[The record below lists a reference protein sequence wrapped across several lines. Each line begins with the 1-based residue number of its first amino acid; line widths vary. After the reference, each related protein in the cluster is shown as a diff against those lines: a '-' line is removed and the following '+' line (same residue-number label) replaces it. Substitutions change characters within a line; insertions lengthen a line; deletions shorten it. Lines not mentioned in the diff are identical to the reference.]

1 MVMSNSVFEVRAL
14 TEGAVFQVEVQDA
27 FQRVIALI
35 NSFVNILVY
44 TGYAINFHAVPVM
57 NM

>member
-1 MVMSNSVFEVRAL
+1 MSNSVFEVRAL
-14 TEGAVFQVEVQDA
+14 TEGAVFQLEVQDA
-27 FQRVIALI
+27 FQRIIALI

-44 TGYAINFHAVPVM
+44 TGYAVNFHTVPVM